1 MNVVDELSK
10 LKLDGSLFEVRKL
23 VVYRNNFVVDLLL
36 VDVVIVVRSSFVID
50 IKGIYILDKIII
62 YILINFVILI

>member
-10 LKLDGSLFEVRKL
+10 LKLDGSLFEVCKL
-23 VVYRNNFVVDLLL
+23 IVYCNNFVVDLLL

-50 IKGIYILDKIII
+50 IKGIYILDKIIM

>member
-1 MNVVDELSK
+1 MNVVEELSK

-23 VVYRNNFVVDLLL
+23 IVYRNNFVVDLLL

-50 IKGIYILDKIII
+50 IKGIYILDKIIM

>member
-23 VVYRNNFVVDLLL
+23 IVYRNNFVWDLLL

-50 IKGIYILDKIII
+50 IKGIYILDKIIM

>member
-23 VVYRNNFVVDLLL
+23 IVYRNNFVVDLLL

>member
-23 VVYRNNFVVDLLL
+23 IVYRNNFVVDLLL

-50 IKGIYILDKIII
+50 IKGIYILDK
-62 YILINFVILI
+62 LIMFIF

>member
-23 VVYRNNFVVDLLL
+23 IVYRNNFVVDLLL

-50 IKGIYILDKIII
+50 IKGIYILDKLIMFII
-62 YILINFVILI
+62 

>member
-23 VVYRNNFVVDLLL
+23 IVYRNNFVVDLLL

-50 IKGIYILDKIII
+50 IKGIYILDKIIM
-62 YILINFVILI
+62 YILINFVIVI

>member
-50 IKGIYILDKIII
+50 IKGIYILDK
-62 YILINFVILI
+62 LIMFIF

>member
-23 VVYRNNFVVDLLL
+23 IVYRNNFVVDLLL

-50 IKGIYILDKIII
+50 IKGIYILDKIIM

>member
-50 IKGIYILDKIII
+50 IKGIYILDKLIM

>member
-50 IKGIYILDKIII
+50 IKGIYILDKIIM